1 MTDTIQ
7 VDTPD
12 ATTEVQEKTVEQ
24 RRADLLE
31 DRRARLLG
39 EDDSSQESSQPEIE
53 TPDGEEVAE
62 DDSSQEEVETPDS
75 EPEETTEEVLSQT
88 DEIDIE
94 SLTEE
99 DIYEIAKLKGIDLEP
114 KENSAWAAQRRK
126 IKELE
131 AALDAEKAAKQE
143 ALSIQTTND
152 AETKLKQTEANIKYW
167 NRKLMLEGE
176 SQWSEEA
183 GADVKGVTHDGKFY
197 TAQSIVDMLD
207 KQEAELPELRKSARE
222 AEEARGK
229 VGNLDEVIDGVRE
242 KLNLDGDALE
252 TYDKLLSN
260 TQFEIVKNLV
270 PDFGV
275 ELVELLGLA
284 ALQKAGPA
292 KKKVTIKRKAP
303 SEAKAAVSPTGGS
316 ARPSAASGKSS
327 EVKRLEKIVSDP
339 KAPIK
344 VRREAQL
351 QIRQLKYS

>member
-24 RRADLLE
+24 RKTDLLE
-31 DRRARLLG
+31 ARRARLLG
-39 EDDSSQESSQPEIE
+39 EDNAEPTESEPEAEVE
-53 TPDGEEVAE
+53 TPDAEEP
-62 DDSSQEEVETPDS
+62 EEVETP
-75 EPEETTEEVLSQT
+75 EVEETEETTEEVLSQT

-183 GADVKGVTHDGKFY
+183 GAEVKGVTHDGKFY

-207 KQEAELPELRKSARE
+207 KQEAELPELRKAARE

-252 TYDKLLSN
+252 AYDKLLSN
-260 TQFEIVKNLV
+260 PKFEIVKNIV

-316 ARPSAASGKSS
+316 ARPSAGSGKSS

-344 VRREAQL
+344 VR
-351 QIRQLKYS
+351 